1 MSRLAIKSARNSFE
15 VVNQSRDGEL
25 GWVLNQGM
33 YVVSLAIELK
43 KPKMHLARDRLKS
56 IPNRLQ
62 PFSG

>member
-1 MSRLAIKSARNSFE
+1 
-15 VVNQSRDGEL
+15 
-25 GWVLNQGM
+25 M